1 MQMPFH
7 SHVES
12 NEQTELTGKIETD
25 SEIESRLAA
34 LGAGLRG
41 GETKQKGKRTHGHGH
56 SVVIAGGRG
65 E

>member
-1 MQMPFH
+1 M
-7 SHVES
+7 ES

-41 GETKQKGKRTHGHGH
+41 GETEQKGKRTHGHGH